1 MRGIIITLAL
11 VALLI
16 TAGCT
21 QIESASENDVT
32 GDKTADELAD
42 DLSEAEDLDSELE
55 DMDDFNLDELE
66 F

>member
-1 MRGIIITLAL
+1 MKAILITLAL

-21 QIESASENDVT
+21 KI
-32 GDKTADELAD
+32 GDTFGSDTTEDETTEELAN
-42 DLSEAEDLDSELE
+42 DLSEAENLDLELG
-55 DMDDFNLDELE
+55 DIDDFNLDELD